1 MVTIRPYKRSK
12 LKGWEADI
20 SIRLPDGKWLRERV
34 RCPLATK
41 SAALRWAQEREAL
54 ILRNGGKL
62 TAPPP
67 TEKKEVPTLEAFK
80 DRWIEGHAK
89 ANRQKPSTIYAKE
102 SILRAHL
109 VPALGA
115 KRLDEI
121 TEEDIQ
127 RLKAALAEKKPK
139 TVNNVLVVLGKLLRT
154 AVRWRVIDAMPVQLE
169 PVKVDGSA
177 SFEFYDFEHLA
188 DLREAAA
195 KVGKREIVVVL
206 LGAQAGLRAGEM
218 AALEWTDVDLK
229 RRILSVA
236 RNAWKTEIDTTKGGR
251 TRHIPMTT
259 DLAAALKALRHL
271 AGPRVLVQ
279 EDGKPFTY
287 KLLRG
292 CLRAAQR
299 RAQLEATGNLH
310 VLRHTFCSHLAMR
323 GAPAKVIQ
331 ELAGHAHLTT
341 TMRYMHLSTGAT
353 TAAIGLLE
361 AGPKV
366 SGTTSGTADV

>member
-1 MVTIRPYKRSK
+1 
-12 LKGWEADI
+12 
-20 SIRLPDGKWLRERV
+20 
-34 RCPLATK
+34 
-41 SAALRWAQEREAL
+41 
-54 ILRNGGKL
+54 
-62 TAPPP
+62 
-67 TEKKEVPTLEAFK
+67 
-80 DRWIEGHAK
+80 
-89 ANRQKPSTIYAKE
+89 
-102 SILRAHL
+102 
-109 VPALGA
+109 
-115 KRLDEI
+115 
-121 TEEDIQ
+121 
-127 RLKAALAEKKPK
+127 
-139 TVNNVLVVLGKLLRT
+139 
-154 AVRWRVIDAMPVQLE
+154 
-169 PVKVDGSA
+169 
-177 SFEFYDFEHLA
+177 
-188 DLREAAA
+188 
-195 KVGKREIVVVL
+195 
-206 LGAQAGLRAGEM
+206 
-218 AALEWTDVDLK
+218 
-229 RRILSVA
+229 
-236 RNAWKTEIDTTKGGR
+236 
-251 TRHIPMTT
+251 MTT